1 MESPSLLPL
10 NSPALKSECAKL
22 HLVVKSS
29 IWGQFWEY
37 QGQNLAL
44 KLVGPRGGQGAYVSA
59 PRPRVQSSA
68 AAACSDLAYLPAPA
82 PPLPCLL
89 AISSG
94 VWKMG
99 WEEGCCGQFT
109 GSPFTDMPLTFSV
122 STSFLLLFVLKY
134 LFSLALS
141 LLLLLPHF
149 HGDFPGLGPW
159 GQ

>member
-1 MESPSLLPL
+1 MGGRVLMSALLAHVYKVQPL
-10 NSPALKSECAKL
+10 QP
-22 HLVVKSS
+22 
-29 IWGQFWEY
+29 
-37 QGQNLAL
+37 
-44 KLVGPRGGQGAYVSA
+44 
-59 PRPRVQSSA
+59 
-68 AAACSDLAYLPAPA
+68 AYLPAPA

-94 VWKMG
+94 VWKME
-99 WEEGCCGQFT
+99 WEEGCWGQFT

-122 STSFLLLFVLKY
+122 STSFLLFVLKY

-141 LLLLLPHF
+141 LLPLLPHF